1 MTNLESNLREILSQK
16 ETKIIP
22 ENIKKG
28 VTIFG
33 IVGGL
38 DPYRYEKVIVD
49 ILMGG
54 TDYSRLNYI
63 ESSGTQYIDT
73 LVKAKSSLYIEM
85 KFNQKD
91 NNKDYQCL
99 FGGRDQLRTSTYGI
113 FKNSSH
119 VFIDY
124 GTSISL
130 DIGDNNYMGADT
142 VLTLNRNKLLLHN
155 DNGESEYSTSQKEF
169 SYNTNLTLFGMNDGT
184 SGRVVDLINMKVYY
198 CVIYDTDTTEMLRY
212 FVPAKKIST
221 NEIGL
226 YDVFNGVFYTNS
238 GSGSFT
244 SGGDYNG

>member
-73 LVKAKSSLYIEM
+73 LVKAKSSLYVEM
-85 KFNQKD
+85 KFNQT
-91 NNKDYQCL
+91 NNNNRYQCL
-99 FGGRDQLRTSTYGI
+99 FGGRERLNTGSYGVYNNTSQI
-113 FKNSSH
+113 
-119 VFIDY
+119 FIDY
-124 GTSISL
+124 GTSSSFNVSPNY
-130 DIGDNNYMGADT
+130 IGIDTILTLDNNK
-142 VLTLNRNKLLLHN
+142 LTLNN
-155 DNGESEYSTSQKEF
+155 DNGSTEYLATENTF
-169 SYNTNLTLFGMNDGT
+169 SYTNNLFLFGMNHIDT
-184 SGRVVDLINMKVYY
+184 ETVDLTNMKLYY
-198 CVIYDTDTTEMLRY
+198 CIIYDTDTNEMLRY

-226 YDVFNGVFYTNS
+226 YDVLNSVFYTNS